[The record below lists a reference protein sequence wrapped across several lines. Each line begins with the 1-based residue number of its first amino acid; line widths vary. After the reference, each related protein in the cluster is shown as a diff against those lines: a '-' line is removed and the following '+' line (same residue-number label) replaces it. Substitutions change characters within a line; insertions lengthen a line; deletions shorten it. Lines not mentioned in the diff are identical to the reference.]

1 MKKRV
6 LLAIDLEAPA
16 SRAASYAVQLAARLE
31 LSLILMAI
39 LAPPRRRAAATPPTV
54 SMAEL
59 QEEQRLWLGKI
70 RERCQQEGVE
80 VEIFISAGS
89 FCQEVLRFARAQSSL
104 QFIIMG
110 FPGDVQADGGR
121 GRPPHQGEGGQEC
134 TPSALQNLRRQLEGE
149 ILLVRGQGK
158 VMRLTDNSGQQ
169 QGREN

>member
-16 SRAASYAVQLAARLE
+16 SWAASYAVQLAARLE
-31 LSLILMAI
+31 LSLVLMAI
-39 LAPPRRRAAATPPTV
+39 LAAPRPKAASQKKAL
-54 SMAEL
+54 SMAGL
-59 QEEQRLWLGKI
+59 REEQRLWLGKI

-80 VEIFISAGS
+80 VEIFISAGA
-89 FCQEVLRFARAQSSL
+89 FCQEVLRFAKAQSAL

-110 FPGDVQADGGR
+110 FPGDSAADDL
-121 GRPPHQGEGGQEC
+121 EC
-134 TPSALQNLRRQLEGE
+134 SHTALQDLRRQLEGE

-158 VMRLTDNSGQQ
+158 VVRLTDNSGQR

>member
-16 SRAASYAVQLAARLE
+16 SWAASYAVQLAARLE

-39 LAPPRRRAAATPPTV
+39 LAPHRRQSAAAKQSL

-59 QEEQRLWLGKI
+59 REEQRLWLGKI

-89 FCQEVLRFARAQSSL
+89 FCREVLRFARAQSAL

-110 FPGDVQADGGR
+110 FPGDARAGGLDC
-121 GRPPHQGEGGQEC
+121 PP
-134 TPSALQNLRRQLEGE
+134 PALHDLRRQLEGE

-158 VMRLTDNSGQQ
+158 
-169 QGREN
+169 

>member
-16 SRAASYAVQLAARLE
+16 SWAASYAVQLAARLE
-31 LSLILMAI
+31 LSLVLMAI
-39 LAPPRRRAAATPPTV
+39 LAAPRRQGAEKKAL
-54 SMAEL
+54 SMAGL
-59 QEEQRLWLGKI
+59 REEQRLGLGKI

-89 FCQEVLRFARAQSSL
+89 FCEEVLRFAKAQSAL

-110 FPGDVQADGGR
+110 FPGDSAADDL
-121 GRPPHQGEGGQEC
+121 EC
-134 TPSALQNLRRQLEGE
+134 SPSALQDLRRQLEGE

-158 VMRLTDNSGQQ
+158 VVRLTDNSGQR

>member
-16 SRAASYAVQLAARLE
+16 SWAASYAVQLAARLE

-39 LAPPRRRAAATPPTV
+39 LAPPRRQAAAAPQAV

-59 QEEQRLWLGKI
+59 REEQRLWLGKI
-70 RERCQQEGVE
+70 RERCQREGVE
-80 VEIFISAGS
+80 VEIFISAGP

-110 FPGDVQADGGR
+110 FPGDVQA
-121 GRPPHQGEGGQEC
+121 GGQEC
-134 TPSALQNLRRQLEGE
+134 TASDLQGLRRQLEGE
-149 ILLVRGQGK
+149 LLLVRGQGK
-158 VMRLTDNSGQQ
+158 VMRL
-169 QGREN
+169 

>member
-16 SRAASYAVQLAARLE
+16 SWAASYAVQLAARLE

-39 LAPPRRRAAATPPTV
+39 LAPPRRQAAAAAQAL

-59 QEEQRLWLGKI
+59 GEEQRLWLGKI

-80 VEIFISAGS
+80 VEIFISSGS
-89 FCQEVLRFARAQSSL
+89 LCQEVLRLAQAQSAL

-110 FPGDVQADGGR
+110 FPGDAQAGGLECPQAD
-121 GRPPHQGEGGQEC
+121 
-134 TPSALQNLRRQLEGE
+134 LQNLRRQLEAE

-158 VMRLTDNSGQQ
+158 VMRLTDYSGQRQ
-169 QGREN
+169 EREN

>member
-31 LSLILMAI
+31 LSLVLLAI
-39 LAPPRRRAAATPPTV
+39 SAAPRRSSV
-54 SMAEL
+54 DKKLLSMAGL
-59 QEEQRLWLGKI
+59 KEEQRLWLGKI

-80 VEIFISAGS
+80 VEIFISAGP
-89 FCQEVLRFARAQSSL
+89 FCQEVRRFAQAQSAL

-110 FPGDVQADGGR
+110 FPGDSATVGL
-121 GRPPHQGEGGQEC
+121 EC
-134 TPSALQNLRRQLEGE
+134 SEPALQDLRRQLDGE

-158 VMRLTDNSGQQ
+158 VMRLTDNSGQRQ
-169 QGREN
+169 EREN

>member
-39 LAPPRRRAAATPPTV
+39 LAPPRRQSTPAQQAVT
-54 SMAEL
+54 MAEL
-59 QEEQRLWLGKI
+59 REEQRLWLGKI

-89 FCQEVLRFARAQSSL
+89 FCQEVVRFARAQSSL

-110 FPGDVQADGGR
+110 FPGDVQA
-121 GRPPHQGEGGQEC
+121 GGQEC

-149 ILLVRGQGK
+149 LLLVRGQGK

>member
-1 MKKRV
+1 MKKKV

-16 SRAASYAVQLAARLE
+16 SWAASYAVQLAARLE
-31 LSLILMAI
+31 LSLLLMAI
-39 LAPPRRRAAATPPTV
+39 AAPRPRAAAEKKAL
-54 SMAEL
+54 SMAGL
-59 QEEQRLWLGKI
+59 KEEQRLWLGKI

-110 FPGDVQADGGR
+110 FPGDIQA
-121 GRPPHQGEGGQEC
+121 GGQEC
-134 TPSALQNLRRQLEGE
+134 SPSSLQSLRRQLEGE

-158 VMRLTDNSGQQ
+158 VMRLTDYSGQRQ
-169 QGREN
+169 EREN

>member
-39 LAPPRRRAAATPPTV
+39 LGPPRRQSAAAQQAL

-59 QEEQRLWLGKI
+59 REEQRLWLGKI

-89 FCQEVLRFARAQSSL
+89 FCQEVRRFAQAQSAL

-110 FPGDVQADGGR
+110 FPGEDVQA
-121 GRPPHQGEGGQEC
+121 GGQEC
-134 TPSALQNLRRQLEGE
+134 TPAALQSLRRQLEGE

-158 VMRLTDNSGQQ
+158 VMRLTDNFGQQ
-169 QGREN
+169 PGREN

>member
-16 SRAASYAVQLAARLE
+16 SWAASYAVQLAARLE

-39 LAPPRRRAAATPPTV
+39 LAPPRRQAAAAPQAV

-59 QEEQRLWLGKI
+59 REEQRLWLGKI
-70 RERCQQEGVE
+70 RERGQQEGVE
-80 VEIFISAGS
+80 VEIFISAGA

-110 FPGDVQADGGR
+110 FPGDVQA
-121 GRPPHQGEGGQEC
+121 GGQEC
-134 TPSALQNLRRQLEGE
+134 TPSDLQGLRRQLEGE
-149 ILLVRGQGK
+149 LLLVRGQGK
-158 VMRLTDNSGQQ
+158 VMRL
-169 QGREN
+169 

>member
-16 SRAASYAVQLAARLE
+16 SWAASYAVQLAARLE

-39 LAPPRRRAAATPPTV
+39 LAPPRRQAAAAKQAV

-59 QEEQRLWLGKI
+59 REEQRLWLGKI

-80 VEIFISAGS
+80 VEIFISAGA
-89 FCQEVLRFARAQSSL
+89 FCQEVVRFARVQSSL

-110 FPGDVQADGGR
+110 CPGDVLA
-121 GRPPHQGEGGQEC
+121 GGQEC
-134 TPSALQNLRRQLEGE
+134 TPSALQNLRRQLEGD